1 MTPTSSLAAPVR
13 GAIPAVLAG
22 LLAANLAGCTT
33 PPRSTA
39 PATAATAETCHP
51 VTRDDVEALF
61 ERWNRSLQTGDPWQ
75 VAANYAGDS
84 LLLPTLSRQARRT
97 AEEKA
102 DYFRHFLAD
111 GPSGRV
117 ELRHVDLGCN
127 VADDSGLY
135 TFTFARTGARVAA
148 RFTFTYRWDGTRWL
162 ITSHHSSL
170 LPPD

>member
-1 MTPTSSLAAPVR
+1 MTPTAPLPAAARCAMPAALAA
-13 GAIPAVLAG
+13 
-22 LLAANLAGCTT
+22 LLAATLAGCAT
-33 PPRSTA
+33 PPGSAA
-39 PATAATAETCHP
+39 PADAAPAATCHP
-51 VTRDDVEALF
+51 VTRDDIEALF

-75 VAANYAGDS
+75 VVANYAGDS
-84 LLLPTLSRQARRT
+84 LLLPTLSRQPRRT
-97 AEEKA
+97 AGEKA